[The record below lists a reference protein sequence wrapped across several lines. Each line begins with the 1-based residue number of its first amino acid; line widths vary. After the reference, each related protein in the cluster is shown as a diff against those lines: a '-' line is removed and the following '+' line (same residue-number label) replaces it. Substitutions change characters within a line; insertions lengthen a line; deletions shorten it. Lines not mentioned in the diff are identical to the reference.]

1 MRELR
6 NAIERMII
14 ACDED
19 VIGPAHL
26 PPAAEGANRVAT
38 APGSEPFPAEGTLQE
53 LREEA
58 ERRIVKAALDRHG
71 GHLTNTA
78 RALGLADHAS
88 LSKVIKRLGIERGEP
103 GRRG

>member
-1 MRELR
+1 MLLAVAVLECLIIVALVLR
-6 NAIERMII
+6 KP
-14 ACDED
+14 D
-19 VIGPAHL
+19 V
-26 PPAAEGANRVAT
+26 
-38 APGSEPFPAEGTLQE
+38 PGELQE